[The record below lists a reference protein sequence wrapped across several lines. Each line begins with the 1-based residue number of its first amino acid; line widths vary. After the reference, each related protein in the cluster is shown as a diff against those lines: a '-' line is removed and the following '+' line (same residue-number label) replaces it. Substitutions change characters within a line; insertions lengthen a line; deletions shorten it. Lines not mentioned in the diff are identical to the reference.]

1 MNPLKLI
8 VLLFLIFLFG
18 CSLQFRSPIVIKRTP
33 EQEAKAPRPKKIVPP
48 PPLTAPKTAEKPTE
62 TTTIEKE
69 PAPTDEP
76 IIPEEISEET
86 PEVGIESKTVEATA
100 PKNKTAIASAKNV
113 VILAPEYLK
122 NTEYKVL
129 EKITVKDVSRA
140 GFNKQ
145 EAREALQFEAFR
157 RFGSQAKGIT
167 NITYG
172 EKTGFIPDSER
183 VSEVSGEIITWE
195 GKTPPQKK
203 VIEKEEGAKS
213 EPVKKPEPSSSLP
226 EIKTEPKAPAS
237 SSDTRTD
244 PKASAHDSA
253 SDIKAKTE
261 SPIPNPHGKS
271 EPPPPSLPSIS
282 EQQLEQ

>member
-8 VLLFLIFLFG
+8 ILLFLIFLLG
-18 CSLQFRSPIVIKRTP
+18 CSVEFRSPIVIKRTP
-33 EQEAKAPRPKKIVPP
+33 KEEEKAPRPKKIVPP
-48 PPLTAPKTAEKPTE
+48 PPLASPKAAEKSKE
-62 TTTIEKE
+62 TTTIKKE
-69 PAPTDEP
+69 PAPTEEP
-76 IIPEEISEET
+76 MIPEEVSGET
-86 PEVGIESKTVEATA
+86 PEVGIESETVETTA
-100 PKNKTAIASAKNV
+100 PKDKTSISSAKNI

-129 EKITVKDVSRA
+129 EKIIVKDVSQA

-172 EKTGFIPDSER
+172 EKTGFIPGSKR
-183 VSEVSGEIITWE
+183 VSEVSGEVITWE

-203 VIEKEEGAKS
+203 VIEKEKET
-213 EPVKKPEPSSSLP
+213 KPEPAKEPSP
-226 EIKTEPKAPAS
+226 PAPNTKTEPKVSAPS
-237 SSDTRTD
+237 PD
-244 PKASAHDSA
+244 PKTNTKASAHDTA
-253 SDIKAKTE
+253 PDVKTKTE
-261 SPIPNPHGKS
+261 SPAPNPQAKP
-271 EPPPPSLPSIS
+271 EPPPPSAPTVS

>member
-1 MNPLKLI
+1 MNQLKFI
-8 VLLFLIFLFG
+8 ILLFLIFLLG

-33 EQEAKAPRPKKIVPP
+33 KEEEKVPRPKKIVPP
-48 PPLTAPKTAEKPTE
+48 PPLTAPKAAEKPKE
-62 TTTIEKE
+62 TTKKE
-69 PAPTDEP
+69 PTSIEEP
-76 IIPEEISEET
+76 MIPEEVSGET
-86 PEVGIESKTVEATA
+86 PEVGVESETVETTA
-100 PKNKTAIASAKNV
+100 PKDKTAISTAKNI

-129 EKITVKDVSRA
+129 EKIIVKDVSQA

-172 EKTGFIPDSER
+172 EKTGLIPGSKT
-183 VSEVSGEIITWE
+183 VSEVSGEVITWE

-203 VIEKEEGAKS
+203 VIEKEKET
-213 EPVKKPEPSSSLP
+213 KPEPAKELSP
-226 EIKTEPKAPAS
+226 PAPNTKTEPKVSAPS
-237 SSDTRTD
+237 PDTKTD
-244 PKASAHDSA
+244 TKASAHDTA
-253 SDIKAKTE
+253 PDVKTKTE
-261 SPIPNPHGKS
+261 SPAPNPQAKP
-271 EPPPPSLPSIS
+271 EPLPPSAPTIS